1 MAILNELL
9 ASGMTFKQ
17 WLLHMLQVTNE
28 ADIAVAK
35 ALRHMLG
42 VFKFVFFFK
51 FLVGGSG
58 YFSETVTVSEF
69 SSSRNP

>member
-1 MAILNELL
+1 MAILKELL

-42 VFKFVFFFK
+42 VFKCYFF
-51 FLVGGSG
+51 
-58 YFSETVTVSEF
+58 
-69 SSSRNP
+69 